1 MKKYNCELN
10 VEINENENDTES
22 VFNDKNKEFHF
33 CSFLIYKLT
42 FHKKFKKYKIYSN
55 FRKKIISEEQLIK
68 NHIIT
73 YNLINATNLNK
84 QICSLKEMINN
95 D

>member
-1 MKKYNCELN
+1 MKKYNSEVN
-10 VEINENENDTES
+10 VIINNHDDSES
-22 VFNDKNKEFHF
+22 VFNEKNKEFRF
-33 CSFLIYKLT
+33 CSFLIHKLT

-73 YNLINATNLNK
+73 YNLINDTNLNR
-84 QICSLKEMINN
+84 QIYSLKEMINN